1 MLEKDT
7 NTTDKYTLNG
17 RTKLI
22 VKNTRIEN
30 DRGET
35 HYRTQVT
42 LKHNVSQD
50 KPLVFGSSDEIAD
63 FVNNIDMEDKQ
74 LGLPGMEGR
83 WMSGTPKGGL
93 KTKATIIA
101 LYGSDHYAK
110 IGAISGK
117 AHVPKGFAL
126 SGKQHEAG
134 AKGGAISNR
143 TGILN
148 GQGKNRKRPNKWI
161 E

>member
-35 HYRTQVT
+35 YYRTQVT

-50 KPLVFGSSDEIAD
+50 KPLVFGS
-63 FVNNIDMEDKQ
+63 
-74 LGLPGMEGR
+74 G
-83 WMSGTPKGGL
+83 
-93 KTKATIIA
+93 
-101 LYGSDHYAK
+101 
-110 IGAISGK
+110 
-117 AHVPKGFAL
+117 
-126 SGKQHEAG
+126 
-134 AKGGAISNR
+134 
-143 TGILN
+143 
-148 GQGKNRKRPNKWI
+148 
-161 E
+161 